1 MVNHPASAAQK
12 TVPMTNNA
20 PSPQIASGG
29 EMGRRISQFDWSATP
44 LGRMADWPTSLRTA
58 VRIMLCSRLPM
69 FVWWG
74 RGLTAFHN
82 DAAIPLLGHRNSAA
96 LGRPA
101 EDVWADLWG
110 VIGPQANAALD
121 HGRATASENLRLT
134 ANTTS
139 TVWYSPAPDDAG
151 FVAGV
156 VVICTE
162 AVAPRSQHAPPAD
175 AEMQAKLALALAKVG
190 TWQLDPVT
198 AAVTADARCR
208 EIMGF
213 DPTDE
218 LTLDD
223 SILRVHPDDWPRVD
237 RAMTAALLPDGDGA
251 FAQECR
257 LVHRDGTAHWA
268 AVRGQTVFDETT
280 TPRTPLRLTGV
291 LLDISERRR
300 AEADLREADRRK
312 DVFLGTLAHEL
323 RNPLAPMRNALQV
336 LRLTGGAQH
345 AAVQAREM
353 MERQLA
359 HMVRLVDDLLDVS
372 RISRGK
378 LQLRPGRACLQ
389 DMVHAAAETARPNL
403 EAAGVH
409 LQLLLP
415 RDPVWL
421 AVDAGRVAQIFSN
434 LLTNAAKFTNRHGHV
449 KVTAER
455 DGAAAVVRVRDTG
468 VGLSEK
474 SLRHIFELFS
484 QADQSLEK
492 TQGGLGVGLALA
504 RGLAEMHGGT
514 VSAAS
519 EGEGRGS
526 EFTVRLPLS
535 RGEGTGAR
543 GEENPISS
551 SPLAPVPSPLKVL
564 VVDDNV
570 DAAASLEMLL
580 RLLGCEAV
588 TANDGLEGV
597 CLAGSYRPD
606 IVMMDIGMP
615 KLNGYDACRRIRG
628 EPWGKDLRIVAL
640 TGWGTEEDQRKA
652 AEAGFDRHF
661 TKPVSPQDLESLL
674 AETPA
679 AEIHQ

>member
-1 MVNHPASAAQK
+1 
-12 TVPMTNNA
+12 
-20 PSPQIASGG
+20 
-29 EMGRRISQFDWSATP
+29 MGRRISQFDWSATP
-44 LGRMADWPTSLRTA
+44 VGRMADWPTSLRTA
-58 VRIMLCSRLPM
+58 VRIMLCARLPM
-69 FVWWG
+69 SVWWG
-74 RGLTAFHN
+74 RGLITFYN
-82 DAAIPLLGHRNSAA
+82 DAAIPLLGHRHATA

-101 EDVWADLWG
+101 EDVWADLWER
-110 VIGPQANAALD
+110 IGPQANAALD
-121 HGRATASENLRLT
+121 HGRATATEHLRLT
-134 ANTTS
+134 ATAAFTFS
-139 TVWYSPAPDDAG
+139 YSPAPDDAG

-162 AVAPRSQHAPPAD
+162 TGAPPLQPTAPAD
-175 AEMQAKLALALAKVG
+175 AETQAALALALAKVG

-213 DPTDE
+213 DPAAE
-218 LTLDD
+218 LSLDD

-237 RAMTAALLPDGDGA
+237 RAMNAALAPDGDGA

-257 LVHRDGTAHWA
+257 LIHRDGTAHWV
-268 AVRGQTVFDETT
+268 AVRGQAVFDETT

-291 LLDISERRR
+291 LMDISERRR
-300 AEADLREADRRK
+300 AEAELREADRRK

-323 RNPLAPMRNALQV
+323 RNPLAPMRNALEV
-336 LRLTGGAQH
+336 LRLTGGTQH

-378 LQLRPGRACLQ
+378 LQLRPGRARLQ

-409 LQLLLP
+409 LQLILP
-415 RDPVWL
+415 PDPVWL
-421 AVDAGRVAQIFSN
+421 AVDAVRVAQIFSN
-434 LLTNAAKFTNRHGHV
+434 LLTNAAKFTSRHGHV

-455 DGAAAVVRVRDTG
+455 DGAAAIVRVRDTG

-474 SLRHIFELFS
+474 SLRRIFDLFS

-492 TQGGLGVGLALA
+492 TQGGLGIGLALA
-504 RGLAEMHGGT
+504 RGLAEIHGGT

-526 EFTVRLPLS
+526 EFTVRLPMAADADMPA
-535 RGEGTGAR
+535 EAADA
-543 GEENPISS
+543 
-551 SPLAPVPSPLKVL
+551 PLHRHRRRVL

-580 RLLGCEAV
+580 RLLGCEAT
-588 TANDGLEGV
+588 TANDGREGV
-597 CLAGSYRPD
+597 RLAGVFRPD

-615 KLNGYDACRRIRG
+615 KLNGYEACRQIRG
-628 EPWGKDLRIVAL
+628 EPWGKELRIVAL

-661 TKPVSPQDLESLL
+661 TKPVSPQDLEGLL
-674 AETPA
+674 AAEETSAGSLPG
-679 AEIHQ
+679 